1 MKNLSLFKIIVFY
14 LMLGITGLLVTE
26 SLLTWNSMEKMNRE
40 VQQFSFYKELLF
52 LFFAAFTLYFSISF
66 YKKSHLVT
74 ELNYQKLFN
83 GSSLPMYVMAKE
95 SFKILVVNEAMIKL
109 YGYTEHEF
117 LKMTAFDIRP
127 EEEHDR
133 IRHFL
138 NKYGESSSESGTW
151 VHRKKNGEL
160 FTVQIT
166 FHSVPLMKEDTYLV
180 MVTDISKSINDE
192 KQINDL
198 LHLYET
204 VNKATNDVIWDYDLA
219 KNRLHWKQGYYDTY
233 GYADESATNSFWA
246 MQKVH
251 VDDRARVKEG
261 FEKAVANRQQ
271 EWVLE
276 YRYICADGSFKY
288 IRDKGYTIF
297 DQDGQP
303 VRMIGAM
310 QNIDEQK
317 KYEQKLLSQNEQL
330 KEIAWINSHQVRRP
344 LSNILGL
351 INLIRDSAD
360 LEEDIME
367 LMNLLAVS
375 SKELDDAVIL
385 INRQTIEGNG

>member
-1 MKNLSLFKIIVFY
+1 
-14 LMLGITGLLVTE
+14 MLGITVLLIIE
-26 SLLTWNSMEKMNRE
+26 SPLTWSSIGKMDRE
-40 VQQFSFYKELLF
+40 IQKFSFYKELLF
-52 LFFAAFTLYFSISF
+52 LIFAAFTLYFSISF
-66 YKKSHLVT
+66 YKRSYRSN

-83 GSSLPMYVMAKE
+83 GSSLPMYVMAKKD
-95 SFKILVVNEAMIKL
+95 FKILMVNKAMVKL
-109 YGYTEHEF
+109 YGYTENEF

-127 EEEHDR
+127 AGEHDR
-133 IRHFL
+133 IKDFL
-138 NKYGESSSESGTW
+138 DKYGESVNESGTW
-151 VHRKKNGEL
+151 VHRKKSGEE

-166 FHSVPLMKEDTYLV
+166 FHSVPLMKEETYFV
-180 MVTDISKSINDE
+180 MITDISKSINDE

-204 VNKATNDVIWDYDLA
+204 VNKATNDVIWDYDLVQ
-219 KNRLHWKQGYYDTY
+219 NRLNWKQGYYETY

-251 VDDRARVKEG
+251 IDDRERVKKG
-261 FEKAVANRQQ
+261 FESALANKQQ
-271 EWVLE
+271 DWVLE

-297 DQDGQP
+297 DQNGEP

-317 KYEQKLLSQNEQL
+317 RYEQKLLSQNEQL

-360 LEEDIME
+360 LEEEIQE

>member
-1 MKNLSLFKIIVFY
+1 
-14 LMLGITGLLVTE
+14 MLGITAMLVIE
-26 SLLTWNSMEKMNRE
+26 SVLAWGPIEKMNRE
-40 VQQFSFYKELLF
+40 IHRFSFYKELLF

-74 ELNYQKLFN
+74 ELSYQKLFN

-95 SFKILVVNEAMIKL
+95 SFKILVVNKAMVKL
-109 YGYTEHEF
+109 YGYTESEF

-127 EEEHDR
+127 KEEHDR
-133 IRHFL
+133 IRDFL
-138 NKYGESSSESGTW
+138 SKYGESVNESGTW
-151 VHRKKNGEL
+151 LHRKKNGEL
-160 FTVQIT
+160 FSVQIT
-166 FHSVPLMKEDTYLV
+166 FHSVPLMKQQTYLV

-204 VNKATNDVIWDYDLA
+204 VNKATNDVIWDYDLV

-233 GYADESATNSFWA
+233 GYDDESATNSFWA

-251 VDDRARVKEG
+251 PDDRDRVKGG
-261 FEKAVANRQQ
+261 FENAVANKQK

-276 YRYICADGSFKY
+276 YRYICADGSFKH

-317 KYEQKLLSQNEQL
+317 RYEQKLLSQNEQL

-385 INRQTIEGNG
+385 INRQTIEGKG